1 MHANNE
7 SLNEAQAHLLIGAAI
22 RDARPFAMGKLGG
35 TETRAIYH
43 TERFL
48 QIDFIYGLSWIKY
61 GRQLLMLAGVYPLNK
76 RIFHDFAALY
86 KKSVLPSCDFIFAW
100 QNSKKES
107 TLIRKFASQAQ
118 TTSGFLQD
126 FVPGSWIQ
134 HLAGKRVLVISPFS
148 ETVQRQ
154 HPKRPQ
160 IWQRV
165 PELGVDFELLTLSC
179 PLHSH
184 MVPPVHADWFIALE
198 AMKAGMRQL
207 DYDVLLVGAGA
218 WGLPLATAAKEAG
231 KVGIH
236 MGGNVQLL
244 FGIKGARWDS
254 YPDLYNE
261 HWVYPA
267 ESETPKGVE
276 NVEGSCYWKPNA

>member
-1 MHANNE
+1 MQAYKE
-7 SLNEAQAHLLIGAAI
+7 PLNEVQAHLLIGEAI
-22 RDARPFAMGKLGG
+22 RNSKPFAMGKLGG

-48 QIDFIYGLSWIKY
+48 QIDLIYGFSWIKY
-61 GRQLLMLAGVYPLNK
+61 GRQLLMLSGVYPLNK
-76 RIFHDFAALY
+76 RTFHHFAALY
-86 KKSVLPSCDFIFAW
+86 KKSVLPACDFISAW
-100 QNSKKES
+100 QSSKKES
-107 TLIRKFASQAQ
+107 TLIRKFAPQARI
-118 TTSGFLQD
+118 TLELLND

-154 HPKRPQ
+154 HPKRQQ

-179 PLHSH
+179 PLYSH
-184 MVPPVHADWFIALE
+184 MVPPVHSDWFVALE
-198 AMKAGMRQL
+198 AMKEGMRQL

-218 WGLPLATAAKEAG
+218 WGLALAAAAKEAG

-267 ESETPKGVE
+267 DSETPKGVE